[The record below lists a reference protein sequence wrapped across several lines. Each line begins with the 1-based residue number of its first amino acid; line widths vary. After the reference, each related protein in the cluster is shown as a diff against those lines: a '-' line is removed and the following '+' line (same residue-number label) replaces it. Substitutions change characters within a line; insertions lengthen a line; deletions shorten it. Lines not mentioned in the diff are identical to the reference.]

1 MPDIKHV
8 TLVAATPQTVTLDG
22 TIYIRKIEVLNRGT
36 VEAFARQDG
45 VNPAVDGEDSICI
58 PANSA
63 VVLDH
68 DGGTAEVRLISSGT
82 PKISVWGR
90 AG

>member
-8 TLVAATPQTVTLDG
+8 TLVAATPQTVAIDSG
-22 TIYIRKIEVLNRGT
+22 YYRQIEVLNRSTT
-36 VEAFARQDG
+36 VEVFARQDG
-45 VNPAVDGEDSICI
+45 VNPAVDGEDSVCI
-58 PANSA
+58 PANSY

-68 DGGTAEVRLISSGT
+68 DGGAAEIRLISSGT
-82 PKISVWGR
+82 PKVSVWGR

>member
-8 TLVAATPQTVTLDG
+8 TLVAATPQTVAIDSG
-22 TIYIRKIEVLNRGT
+22 YYRQIEVLNRSTT
-36 VEAFARQDG
+36 VEVFARQDG
-45 VNPAVDGEDSICI
+45 VNPVVDGEDSICI

-68 DGGTAEVRLISSGT
+68 DGSAGAEVRLISSGT
-82 PKISVWGR
+82 PKVSVWGH
-90 AG
+90 

>member
-8 TLVAATPQTVTLDG
+8 TLVAATPQTVALDSM
-22 TIYIRKIEVLNRGT
+22 YYSKIEVLNRGD

-58 PANSA
+58 PAKSY

-68 DGGTAEVRLISSGT
+68 GSGSAASIRLISSGT
-82 PKISVWGR
+82 PKVSVWGR
-90 AG
+90 